1 MKPFRLLAL
10 VLAAIVW
17 PPQAA
22 RAATPTKAPSPV
34 LQGLDALYPELDAL
48 YQDLHQHPELSQQEE
63 NTAAKLA
70 ERLRKLGYEVTENVG
85 GHGVVALLRNGKGPT
100 VLVRTDLDALPVE
113 EKTGLP
119 YASRVTAKDSSGQT
133 VPVMHACGHD
143 VHMTS
148 WLGTA
153 ALLARSKD
161 RWRGT
166 VMFVGQPAEE
176 QGSGARK
183 MLQDGL
189 YNRFPRPQFAIAI
202 HNSATAPSG
211 SIEYVSG
218 YALANVDSVDVTLY
232 GKGGH
237 GAYPHTTVDPIV
249 LAARTI
255 LSLQTIVSREKSPLE
270 PGVITVGSIH
280 GGTKHNIIP
289 NEVKMQL
296 TVRSYSKETRDKLL
310 DGIRRIARGEAIA
323 AGLPEELMPEVKPF
337 GTYAEATFNNEALTG
352 RLADAFTRRFGAD
365 RVERIKPLM
374 VSEDFGQYRLAD
386 PDHIQSVM
394 FHVGG
399 VPQAKWD
406 AAGGDPAKLPSLHSA
421 VWAPDAERVIQ
432 TGAEAMVTAALDV
445 LGKKDRPD

>member
-1 MKPFRLLAL
+1 VKPFSLLTL
-10 VLAAIVW
+10 VLAAIAW
-17 PPQAA
+17 SPEAA

-48 YQDLHQHPELSQQEE
+48 YQDLHQNPELSQQEE
-63 NTAAKLA
+63 KTAAKLA

-119 YASRVTAKDSSGQT
+119 YASHVTAKDPSGQT

-143 VHMTS
+143 VHMTA

-153 ALLARSKD
+153 TLLARSKD

-166 VMFVGQPAEE
+166 VMMVGQPAEE

-189 YNRFPRPQFAIAI
+189 YNRFPRPHFAIAI

-211 SIEYVSG
+211 TVEYVSG

-270 PGVITVGSIH
+270 PGVVTVGSIH

-289 NEVKMQL
+289 DEVKLQL
-296 TVRSYSKETRDKLL
+296 TVRSYKPEVRKQLLSAIERVVNAEAVAANAPRKPDVAVSEGTPATYNDPELTKRLVGAVTRVL
-310 DGIRRIARGEAIA
+310 GAENVREAQPVMGGEDFSEYGLAGVPAVMLWLGTVEPKRFAEAKA
-323 AGLPEELMPEVKPF
+323 AGE
-337 GTYAEATFNNEALTG
+337 T
-352 RLADAFTRRFGAD
+352 
-365 RVERIKPLM
+365 
-374 VSEDFGQYRLAD
+374 
-386 PDHIQSVM
+386 
-394 FHVGG
+394 
-399 VPQAKWD
+399 
-406 AAGGDPAKLPSLHSA
+406 LPSLHSA
-421 VWAPDAERVIQ
+421 LFSPDRERTLR
-432 TGAEAMVTAALDV
+432 TGVTTLTTSALEL
-445 LGKKDRPD
+445 LGKP